1 MSFCRPWDISSH
13 IIPRGIISGGSGAGL
28 SMSPYQHELTRLRM
42 ERLRI
47 EEVHILE
54 VKQKEELER
63 IHGPQPKWLVSPFFL
78 LAFLLIAARK
88 RSCGKIMFSQ
98 VSVILSGGGG
108 WVGRYGGGWISQV
121 PWYTHQYCYL
131 VAATT
136 KRTVGKQVVRILLE
150 CFLVQF
156 QFFSCN
162 GSIYI
167 YNKVSDFIYCNCV
180 GVWL

>member
-13 IIPRGIISGGSGAGL
+13 IIPGGIISGGSGAGL
-28 SMSPYQHELTRLRM
+28 SMSPYQHELARLWM

-54 VKQKEELER
+54 VKRKEELER
-63 IHGPQPKWLVSPFFL
+63 IRGPQPKWLVSPFFL

-108 WVGRYGGGWISQV
+108 
-121 PWYTHQYCYL
+121 
-131 VAATT
+131 
-136 KRTVGKQVVRILLE
+136 
-150 CFLVQF
+150 
-156 QFFSCN
+156 
-162 GSIYI
+162 
-167 YNKVSDFIYCNCV
+167 
-180 GVWL
+180 